1 MSPLILTLVLDA
13 ASQAFF
19 DRLRRQH
26 FPPERNVLDAHLT
39 LFHALDGEQEAAILA
54 DIRAAVGP
62 AFPIDVSGLR
72 SLGRGVAYTIVSD
85 QLTALRGRLARA
97 WAPMLTAQ
105 DQQRFAPHVTI
116 QNKASSDDAR
126 ALLAT
131 LRAGFTPFPA
141 TASGLALWRYKGG
154 PWEAVDTIVF
164 SEERPE
170 ALPLDSITR

>member
-1 MSPLILTLVLDA
+1 M
-13 ASQAFF
+13 
-19 DRLRRQH
+19 
-26 FPPERNVLDAHLT
+26 LDAHLT

-54 DIRAAVGP
+54 DIRAAVEP
-62 AFPIDVSGLR
+62 AFSIDVSGLR
-72 SLGRGVAYTIVSD
+72 SLGRGVAYTIASG

-116 QNKASSDDAR
+116 QNKADPDDAR

-141 TASGLALWRYKGG
+141 TAS
-154 PWEAVDTIVF
+154 AVTAA
-164 SEERPE
+164 R
-170 ALPLDSITR
+170 A